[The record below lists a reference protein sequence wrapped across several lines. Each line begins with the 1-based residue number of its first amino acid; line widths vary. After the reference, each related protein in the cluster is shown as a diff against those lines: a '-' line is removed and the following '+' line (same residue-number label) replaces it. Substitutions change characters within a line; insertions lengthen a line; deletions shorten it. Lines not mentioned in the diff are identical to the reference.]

1 MTYMSL
7 IYYIC
12 TIISKT
18 SNMEEKKC
26 PECGKEVGEVNTCP
40 ECGCPLNVN
49 SSDAS
54 TNNEEE
60 SLLIE
65 CKACKK
71 MISRD
76 ATNCPNCGHQTEV
89 GAKNEYDDNQ
99 ANMIIGII
107 AAIISIVFFLYFYF
121 IVK

>member
-1 MTYMSL
+1 
-7 IYYIC
+7 
-12 TIISKT
+12 
-18 SNMEEKKC
+18 MEEKKC

-49 SSDAS
+49 SSDTS

-76 ATNCPNCGHQTEV
+76 ATTVSYTHLTLPTTSRV
-89 GAKNEYDDNQ
+89 
-99 ANMIIGII
+99 
-107 AAIISIVFFLYFYF
+107 
-121 IVK
+121 